1 MIIRL
6 WAHHLNV
13 FVRRHDEPQRKD
25 FEGQEA
31 NEEEDDNRAQHRHHL
46 ATSPQVWVDVVCS
59 GRYRRRRLH
68 LNAVIGG
75 GARIGDQVAGDDA
88 VDEDE
93 DNQREQEKEADGCDV
108 IENGPECVGLRH
120 TAG

>member
-1 MIIRL
+1 M
-6 WAHHLNV
+6 
-13 FVRRHDEPQRKD
+13 
-25 FEGQEA
+25 
-31 NEEEDDNRAQHRHHL
+31 
-46 ATSPQVWVDVVCS
+46 
-59 GRYRRRRLH
+59 
-68 LNAVIGG
+68 IGG

-120 TAG
+120 TAGWWSSRIFFQIIGNEQHRAAQSAKPPPNQKRKTFIFIFSSVS

>member
-1 MIIRL
+1 MRE
-6 WAHHLNV
+6 
-13 FVRRHDEPQRKD
+13 REREKRKREKKD
-25 FEGQEA
+25 GT
-31 NEEEDDNRAQHRHHL
+31 D
-46 ATSPQVWVDVVCS
+46 
-59 GRYRRRRLH
+59 

>member
-1 MIIRL
+1 M
-6 WAHHLNV
+6 
-13 FVRRHDEPQRKD
+13 
-25 FEGQEA
+25 
-31 NEEEDDNRAQHRHHL
+31 
-46 ATSPQVWVDVVCS
+46 
-59 GRYRRRRLH
+59 
-68 LNAVIGG
+68 IGG